1 MEEAQKWQNQGNTVF
16 RREIAS
22 PASDLTPYNLQ
33 RVSFI
38 FSSSSALFP
47 LFFQTEA
54 TRWLARA
61 LVDAFELLTEL
72 FNLLPFSFA
81 FPFPLL
87 FIYLN
92 IFPLSLSLLFF
103 SLNRICPFLAEC
115 SAKALKTRGT
125 LNKVDLKVTL
135 KQFYTGFSRLQRNPG
150 DGYREFSAA
159 RSRAARNVA
168 KYPATEPK
176 SAIRIAEKK
185 GKRDVPLC
193 TFARFAMRATRK
205 LRGEKVRKKR
215 ERERENSPNA
225 ASRETGP

>member
-1 MEEAQKWQNQGNTVF
+1 M
-16 RREIAS
+16 
-22 PASDLTPYNLQ
+22 
-33 RVSFI
+33 
-38 FSSSSALFP
+38 
-47 LFFQTEA
+47 
-54 TRWLARA
+54 
-61 LVDAFELLTEL
+61 
-72 FNLLPFSFA
+72 
-81 FPFPLL
+81 
-87 FIYLN
+87 
-92 IFPLSLSLLFF
+92 
-103 SLNRICPFLAEC
+103 
-115 SAKALKTRGT
+115 
-125 LNKVDLKVTL
+125 TL

-215 ERERENSPNA
+215 ERERELPERSEPRDRTIIYLPVCQTSGTRRRVFNTKCRTTKSLMKRLATSEPELRA
-225 ASRETGP
+225 RSCYFDEKPR